1 MLENFD
7 FSLLESK
14 DFKED
19 SVRAFIIDKILEAL
33 GFVLKNDKKPQKL
46 EMVLSKTLKTQIQ
59 IGSNTTIQ
67 KDLTPD
73 YMLFVEGKAHCILD
87 AKAPNVKIHK
97 DSKAEKQAK
106 R

>member
-1 MLENFD
+1 MLKNFD

-46 EMVLSKTLKTQIQ
+46 EMVLSKTLKTQN
-59 IGSNTTIQ
+59 SNRL
-67 KDLTPD
+67 KYHNPKG
-73 YMLFVEGKAHCILD
+73 FNA
-87 AKAPNVKIHK
+87 
-97 DSKAEKQAK
+97 
-106 R
+106 

>member
-1 MLENFD
+1 MLKNFD

-46 EMVLSKTLKTQIQ
+46 EMVLSKTLKTQI
-59 IGSNTTIQ
+59 
-67 KDLTPD
+67 
-73 YMLFVEGKAHCILD
+73 
-87 AKAPNVKIHK
+87 
-97 DSKAEKQAK
+97 
-106 R
+106 